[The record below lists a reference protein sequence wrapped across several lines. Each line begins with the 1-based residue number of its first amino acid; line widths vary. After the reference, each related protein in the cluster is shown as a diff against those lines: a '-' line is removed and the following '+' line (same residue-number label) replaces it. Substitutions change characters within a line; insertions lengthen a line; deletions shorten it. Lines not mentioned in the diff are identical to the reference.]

1 MSEIVVIVFYT
12 NFKFL
17 ILCLKFTIL
26 LEIFAKL
33 EVPAFN
39 ICRDYFKTHHFK
51 REIYR
56 QISQRPST
64 SARFHLR

>member
-12 NFKFL
+12 NFKLL

-51 REIYR
+51 
-56 QISQRPST
+56 
-64 SARFHLR
+64 FLFL